1 MLLEILLGTYGAAT
15 AFNIIVPLIK
25 KHDAKKKTIK
35 MFEENGYDVDKHY
48 INILFKKYDIYKN
61 PNTRSKLFDEE
72 KNYYTF
78 LFIPILNLRNVL
90 LNTKYL
96 LGDYSDLYNR
106 KYDDYFDIKSYTQ
119 DNTLKCLITDKVI
132 KENPAKLERIKD
144 VKEAEK
150 ILNKQNLTDID
161 ILAAKYEKQE
171 TVKEET
177 EEIVSKREITDYVQE
192 VTLSN
197 GETKYIFGYDKEKD
211 EETDEKIVSMQ
222 KISSNVKML
231 TLSNGETKYLFD
243 I

>member
-1 MLLEILLGTYGAAT
+1 MLLELLLGTYGAAT

-25 KHDAKKKTIK
+25 KHDAKNKTIK

-61 PNTRSKLFDEE
+61 PNTKSKLLDEE

-78 LFIPILNLRNVL
+78 LFIPILNLHNVS
-90 LNTKYL
+90 LNIKYL
-96 LGDYSDLYNR
+96 LGDYSDLFNR

-132 KENPAKLERIKD
+132 KENPVKLERIKD

-150 ILNKQNLTDID
+150 VLNKQNVTDID

-171 TVKEET
+171 NQDEIKEED
-177 EEIVSKREITDYVQE
+177 IVFIRKIDDHVI
-192 VTLSN
+192 VKLSN
-197 GETKYIFGYDKEKD
+197 GETRFIFDDDKK
-211 EETDEKIVSMQ
+211 ETDE
-222 KISSNVKML
+222 SSLQFL
-231 TLSNGETKYLFD
+231 TEELELLSLKNSKKKSLIRERNN
-243 I
+243 